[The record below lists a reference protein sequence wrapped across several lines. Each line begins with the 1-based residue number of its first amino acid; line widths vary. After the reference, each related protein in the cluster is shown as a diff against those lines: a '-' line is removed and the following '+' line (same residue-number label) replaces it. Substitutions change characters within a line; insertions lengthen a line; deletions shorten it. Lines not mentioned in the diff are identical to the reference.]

1 MDDRLGEL
9 RDQWDVTIWIA
20 VTAELGEA
28 HASDLIERGKAKHR
42 RRGKGLVTETG
53 KNALI
58 LRAIEPVCM
67 GDDGIHCRAQSPA
80 IGFGSDH
87 RP

>member
-9 RDQWDVTIWIA
+9 RDQGDVTIWIT

-28 HASDLIERGKAKHR
+28 RACELIERGKAKR
-42 RRGKGLVTETG
+42 GCRGKGFVTETG
-53 KNALI
+53 EDTLI
-58 LRAIEPVCM
+58 LRAFEPVCM
-67 GDDGIHCRAQSPA
+67 ANDSIHCPAQSPA
-80 IGFGSDH
+80 IGVGSDH